1 MRNEIE
7 AHDPD
12 RLSEATS
19 VAAAAITKRFGPGPV
34 SGKIRTRIIT
44 AVRNS

>member
-7 AHDPD
+7 AHDPA
-12 RLSEATS
+12 RLAQATD
-19 VAAAAITKRFGPGPV
+19 VAAATVTKQLGPGPV
-34 SGKIRTRIIT
+34 SGEIRTHIIT